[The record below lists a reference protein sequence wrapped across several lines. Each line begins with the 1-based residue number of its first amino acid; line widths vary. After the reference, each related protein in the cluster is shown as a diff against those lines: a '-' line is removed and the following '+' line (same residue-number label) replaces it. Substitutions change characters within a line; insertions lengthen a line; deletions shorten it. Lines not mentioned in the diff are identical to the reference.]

1 MGCDCHSGA
10 GGGERGWWLAKVSI
24 YGFLLVPVCVFF
36 SLQWWWPVVGVLELC
51 FGFGFFFFFFLWLG
65 VEVMGG
71 GSGCWQWQWVCWMRL
86 RIKNNKKIIF

>member
-51 FGFGFFFFFFLWLG
+51 FGRQLL
-65 VEVMGG
+65 
-71 GSGCWQWQWVCWMRL
+71 
-86 RIKNNKKIIF
+86 